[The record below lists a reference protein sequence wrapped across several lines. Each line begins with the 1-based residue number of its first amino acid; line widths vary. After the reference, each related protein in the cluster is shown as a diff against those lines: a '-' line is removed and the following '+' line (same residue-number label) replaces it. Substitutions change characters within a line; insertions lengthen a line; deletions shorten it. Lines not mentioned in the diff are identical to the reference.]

1 MDGHV
6 GDGGGGGGED
16 DDDDREDKPVES
28 CLAVSSADG
37 ENSGH
42 ASMPLNS
49 TDLSSK

>member
-6 GDGGGGGGED
+6 GDGGGQED
-16 DDDDREDKPVES
+16 DDDRDDKS
-28 CLAVSSADG
+28 LAMSNADG
-37 ENSGH
+37 ENTGH

>member
-1 MDGHV
+1 L
-6 GDGGGGGGED
+6 
-16 DDDDREDKPVES
+16 P
-28 CLAVSSADG
+28 VSSADG

>member
-6 GDGGGGGGED
+6 GDGGREEGD
-16 DDDDREDKPVES
+16 DDGDREDKRVDS
-28 CLAVSSADG
+28 LAVSSADG

>member
-1 MDGHV
+1 
-6 GDGGGGGGED
+6 
-16 DDDDREDKPVES
+16 
-28 CLAVSSADG
+28 LAVSSADG